1 MLASNVLRFCAG
13 LHAPCRKKAPLCELF
28 CARASQCHA
37 PACQVCCNNDMLT
50 ACTFQIR
57 ES

>member
-1 MLASNVLRFCAG
+1 MLASTVLRFSAG
-13 LHAPCRKKAPLCELF
+13 LHAPCRKRASLCELF

-37 PACQVCCNNDMLT
+37 RTCQVCCNDDMLT
-50 ACTFQIR
+50 ARTLQRR